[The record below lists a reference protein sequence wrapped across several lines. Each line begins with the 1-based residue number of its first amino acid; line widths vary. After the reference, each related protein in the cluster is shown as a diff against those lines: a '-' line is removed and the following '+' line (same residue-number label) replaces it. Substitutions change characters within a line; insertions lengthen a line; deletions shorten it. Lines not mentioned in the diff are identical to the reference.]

1 MEGLLKVFFKPNAIS
16 SSGFG
21 LSFLDSQVKIAK
33 VEK

>member
-1 MEGLLKVFFKPNAIS
+1 MEGLVNDLFKPSAILF
-16 SSGFG
+16 SGFG

>member
-1 MEGLLKVFFKPNAIS
+1 MEGLVKVLFKSSAIS